1 MGKAVSGA
9 SLHDTS
15 GSQKLV
21 SNLDFPPLLT
31 SQASRSLKASPCV
44 LHEQV
49 AVRRSRA
56 MKYNLRANL
65 TGILSVVAVTFQ
77 APNKLA

>member
-1 MGKAVSGA
+1 MGKAVSCA
-9 SLHDTS
+9 SLHDKS

-21 SNLDFPPLLT
+21 SNLDFPPLL
-31 SQASRSLKASPCV
+31 SLKANACV

-65 TGILSVVAVTFQ
+65 TGILSVEAVTFQ